1 MNIPTNIFKSYDIR
15 GIYPNEINEQNIY
28 QITQAIFRLYKE
40 KSYSSSPLKIVV
52 GRDMRLSGISLF
64 SIIKKALTDAGA
76 DVVDI
81 GLVSTPTFYFAVN
94 YYKYDAGI
102 QLTASHNPPQY
113 NGMKLVVNSG
123 NGLIKISKTNGM
135 EQIKQYAIENKD
147 IKSMKK
153 GKEISKTNILQEEIK
168 FIKKMINIE
177 KIKKLKVV
185 ADAANAMGA
194 QYIEALFKELPCEL
208 VKMNFE
214 LDGSFPAHQPDPLI
228 KANLKDLQR
237 RVIDEKADL
246 GLAPDGDGDR
256 LFFIDEKG
264 QIIEAS
270 NITALVAREL
280 LKTNPKSTILYDI
293 RYTITPVKIIQ
304 ESGGKSGITKVGH
317 AFITEEMHK
326 TKALFAGESSGHY
339 YFAKTGN
346 VESQLPVISI
356 ILSVISQENKP
367 ISKIIKDIRRSFE
380 SGEFNFKTDRSS
392 EILKSLKEKYQDG
405 KLITIDGVAIEYNNW
420 RFGVRTSNT
429 EPLLRLN
436 LEADNKKLME
446 EKRDEL
452 INFIKNFGAIAK

>member
-15 GIYPNEINEQNIY
+15 GIYPDEINEKNIY
-28 QITQAIFRLYKE
+28 QITQAIFRLYRE
-40 KSYSSSPLKIVV
+40 KSHSSSSLKIVV
-52 GRDMRLSGISLF
+52 GRDMRLSGPSLF
-64 SIIKKALTDAGA
+64 PIIKKALIDAGA
-76 DVVDI
+76 TVINI
-81 GLVSTPTFYFAVN
+81 GLVSTPTFYFAV
-94 YYKYDAGI
+94 YHYGYDAGI
-102 QLTASHNPPQY
+102 QLSASHNPSQY
-113 NGMKLVVNSG
+113 NGMKLVVNGG

-147 IKSMKK
+147 IKSLKK
-153 GKEISKTNILQEEIK
+153 EKYIYKTNVLQEEIK
-168 FIKKMINIE
+168 FIKKMVNIE

-208 VKMNFE
+208 IKMNFE

-228 KANLKDLQR
+228 KTNLVDLQK
-237 RVIDEKADL
+237 RVIKEKADL

-270 NITALVAREL
+270 SITALIAREL

-293 RYTITPVKIIQ
+293 RYTITPLKIIQ
-304 ESGGKSGITKVGH
+304 ENGGKSGVTKVGH
-317 AFITEEMHK
+317 AFITEEMHQ

-339 YFAKTGN
+339 YFSQTGN
-346 VESQLPVISI
+346 VESQLPVILM
-356 ILSVISQENKP
+356 ILSIISQENKP
-367 ISKIIKDIRRSFE
+367 ISKIIKEIKRSFE
-380 SGEFNFKTDRSS
+380 SGEYNFKTDKSFD
-392 EILKSLKEKYQDG
+392 ILNSLKRKYNDG
-405 KLITIDGVAIEYNNW
+405 KLITIDGVAIEYDKW

-452 INFIKNFGAIAK
+452 INFIKSFGAIPK